1 MNAHTDKA
9 VSLFAYLVAGVGAF
23 LIVAALVWGTR
34 KLVEPPPLTED
45 RVATRLRSLAE
56 VRAAEAQA
64 LNTVGWIDQNKG
76 VVRLP
81 IETAL
86 SLTERAWQNP
96 AQARSNLIARVEKAT
111 FVPPPPPE
119 KPSVYE

>member
-1 MNAHTDKA
+1 MSANADKA
-9 VSLFAYLVAGVGAF
+9 RSLFAYLIAAVGAF
-23 LIVAALVWGTR
+23 LIVAAVVWGTR
-34 KLVEPPPLTED
+34 KLVQPPPLSED

-64 LNTVGWIDQNKG
+64 LTTVGWIDQTKG

-86 SLTERAWQNP
+86 VLTERTWQNP

-111 FVPPPPPE
+111 FVPPPLPE